1 MLRFERKF
9 WGDGFRRVAGVDE
22 AGRGPLAG
30 PVVAAAVVLD
40 RTLAEA
46 EEHGILREVTDS
58 KKLSPSTRESL
69 CAVLTSLPSVEIG
82 IGVAEVDEIDALNIL
97 RATHLAMARAL
108 QALPSLPDHALVD
121 GLAVPNLPCSS
132 TAIVKGD
139 ARSLSIA
146 AGSIVAKVARDRRMR
161 EVDKQY
167 PQYGFAKHKGY
178 GTAAHV
184 QALLEFGPC
193 PEHRLTFRPVHD
205 AVGLRRRAAE
215 SGESDD
221 WWG

>member
-1 MLRFERKF
+1 LLRFERKF
-9 WGDGFRRVAGVDE
+9 WGEGCLRLAGVDE

-40 RTLAEA
+40 RAFAED

-58 KKLSPSTRESL
+58 KKLSPATREAL
-69 CAVLTSLPSVEIG
+69 YAILTSLPSVEIG

-97 RATHLAMARAL
+97 RATHMAMARAV
-108 QALPSLPDHALVD
+108 QALPSLPDRLLVD
-121 GLAVPNLPCSS
+121 GLAVPNLPCAS
-132 TAIVKGD
+132 TAIVQGD

-146 AGSIVAKVARDRRMR
+146 AASIVAKVVRDRRMR
-161 EVDKQY
+161 ETDKLY
-167 PQYGFAKHKGY
+167 PQYGFAQHKGY

-193 PEHRLTFRPVHD
+193 PEHRRTFRPVQD
-205 AVGLRRRAAE
+205 AIGLRRRAE
-215 SGESDD
+215 QSDAPD
-221 WWG
+221 DGW